1 MKRIFYIVS
10 YEKRKVGG
18 PSGSSIPGSFIYSAV
33 GEPETDTSAEE
44 MRQEVI
50 RKIETNCGRGY
61 VGVIISM
68 SRLN

>member
-1 MKRIFYIVS
+1 MSRPIYLVS

-18 PSGSSIPGSFIYSAV
+18 PSGSSIPGSFIFSPV
-33 GEPETDTSAEE
+33 KEPVTEMSAEE

-50 RKIETNCGRGY
+50 RKIEANCGRGY
-61 VGVIISM
+61 VGIIISM